1 MHNYEEVSNDA
12 LSIRGFQEYRCNDY
26 HLEFVAEDVLY
37 YIVSPKD
44 VVLAKMR
51 DEDDHVD
58 WLLAHDKYDEALE
71 TVQAHVKELKRHNFQ
86 DISREYI
93 KYLVEEGLYED
104 AALQCSKSLKTRP
117 QWEEQVYTFARIG
130 QLKVI
135 APYLPKGEIGGFCD
149 KFDLILAIHSIVS
162 VLFLHLLFLL
172 LHLLFLLLLLL
183 LFL

>member
-135 APYLPKGEIGGFCD
+135 APYLPKGGVGG
-149 KFDLILAIHSIVS
+149 IW
-162 VLFLHLLFLL
+162 
-172 LHLLFLLLLLL
+172 
-183 LFL
+183 